1 MRTKVQKWGNSLAV
15 RIPRAFALDT
25 QLEHNSIVEISLVDD
40 QIVVKPVSSR
50 QWSLEQLLSEVTSE
64 NIHQE
69 IETGDAVGDEV
80 W

>member
-1 MRTKVQKWGNSLAV
+1 V